1 MKYSD
6 RQRVEKIIAT
16 ADRLSQ
22 YLDSG
27 NITRDKVMDDY
38 SVQWTVTTPL
48 YNIGEQTYHL
58 SAELKDRFPDAR
70 FPACATALSTI
81 TRERTGASSRRCC
94 SVIYR
99 RSSGS
104 FGKYSGLFDLRF
116 H

>member
-38 SVQWTVTTPL
+38 TVQWTVTTPL

-58 SAELKDRFPDAR
+58 SAELKDRFPDVPWAK
-70 FPACATALSTI
+70 
-81 TRERTGASSRRCC
+81 
-94 SVIYR
+94 V
-99 RSSGS
+99 
-104 FGKYSGLFDLRF
+104 SGLRHRLVHDYEGANWSIIAEVLFRDLPPFIRQLREILRSL
-116 H
+116 